1 MVTFHDLVK
10 FVESEA
16 DLATDH
22 VFSLDVF
29 KAERRKVPDKLR
41 SGSN

>member
-16 DLATDH
+16 DLAMDPL
-22 VFSLDVF
+22 FSLD
-29 KAERRKVPDKLR
+29 ALR
-41 SGSN
+41 AKGS

>member
-29 KAERRKVPDKLR
+29 KAGRRKVPDK
-41 SGSN
+41 